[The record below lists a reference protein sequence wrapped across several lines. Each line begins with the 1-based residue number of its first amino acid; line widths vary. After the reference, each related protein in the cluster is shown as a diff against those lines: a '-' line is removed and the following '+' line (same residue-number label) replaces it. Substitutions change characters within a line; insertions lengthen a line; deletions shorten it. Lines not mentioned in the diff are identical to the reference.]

1 MNNSSHKILRNS
13 IYNLLG
19 WLLPVIVNFLTVP
32 FIVRMLGNDSYGVLM
47 LSASVIG
54 YFALMDINLTAGSIR
69 YIAEYHAK
77 NDIRKVNEVISL
89 SFFVYAVLGIL
100 GAALLY
106 MSVDL
111 FLMDMLKIPPDIK
124 EVSRKVFHLAALGFF
139 LGLVNNALSAIPKA
153 VHRFDIAAKIE
164 IGFGM
169 VLMALTVLLL
179 YMGFNLLS
187 VVILR
192 LVILFLDCI
201 TRFITVKKIIPY
213 ARIVSSI
220 SRDTVRKIGSF
231 SGYAFLSKI
240 AGSIAANTDRLVI
253 GALISSAAV
262 TLYTVPFMLVSKLMN
277 ISYRLSMIMFPVAS
291 EMGSTGQSE
300 ELKKIYIVLS
310 RHIFFL
316 NIALTTILCLFS
328 KQILQ
333 LWMGNDF
340 AQKTYI
346 ILILISMAFFADTM
360 TNLPSLV
367 NDGLSFP
374 KVTGFFAFG
383 RAVFGIIALLIGAF
397 FFGLI
402 GVAAAYLVSSV
413 VMGGVFLLYVHK
425 KTIKISFQMLIKESF
440 LKSFVFSIGVV
451 ILMFLIKPL
460 LPLSKTMIILE
471 LFFVTMSFVVFGYK
485 IILNDAL
492 RTKIS
497 TYLSKV
503 TLINIG

>member
-1 MNNSSHKILRNS
+1 M
-13 IYNLLG
+13 G
-19 WLLPVIVNFLTVP
+19 WLLPVLVNFLTVP

-54 YFALMDINLTAGSIR
+54 YFSLMDINVTAGSIR

-77 NDIRKVNEVISL
+77 NDINKVNEVISL
-89 SFFVYAVLGIL
+89 SLFVYAVLGIL

-111 FLMDMLKIPPDIK
+111 FLMDILKIPPDIK
-124 EVSRKVFHLAALGFF
+124 EVSRKVFHLASFGFF
-139 LGLVNNALSAIPKA
+139 LGLVNNALSSIPKA

-164 IGFGM
+164 IGFGILLA
-169 VLMALTVLLL
+169 VLTVVLL

-201 TRFITVKKIIPY
+201 TRFITAKKIIPY
-213 ARIVSSI
+213 ARLVSSI
-220 SRDTVRKIGSF
+220 SRDTVQKIVSF

-240 AGSIAANTDRLVI
+240 AGTIALNTDRLVI

-291 EMGSTGQSE
+291 EMGSMGQRE

-328 KQILQ
+328 RQILQ
-333 LWMGNDF
+333 LWMGDDF
-340 AQKTYI
+340 ARQTYI
-346 ILILISMAFFADTM
+346 ILILISLAFFADAL

-367 NDGLSFP
+367 NDGFSFP
-374 KVTGFFAFG
+374 KVTGFFALG
-383 RAVFGIIALLIGAF
+383 RAIFGVIALLIGSVL
-397 FFGLI
+397 FGLT
-402 GVAAAYLVSSV
+402 GVAAAYLFSSV
-413 VMGGVFLLYVHK
+413 VMGTAFLLYVHK
-425 KTIKISFQMLIKESF
+425 KTIKLSLKILIKESF
-440 LKSFVFSIGVV
+440 LKSFVFSLIVG
-451 ILMFLIKPL
+451 ILMLMIKPF
-460 LPLSKTMIILE
+460 LPSTKAVIITE
-471 LFFVTMSFVVFGYK
+471 LFFIMGLFTIFGY
-485 IILNDAL
+485 
-492 RTKIS
+492 TKIFS
-497 TYLSKV
+497 SELKIKV
-503 TLINIG
+503 MGYFAGIK